1 MGRAVATPPSV
12 PAAAAPPVAN
22 VAPPIPPLAVM
33 KGGAREQVLDI
44 VRKYA
49 RPLEFYFGVVLVLGI
64 VYVGQIPEHIAYQA
78 NTLLGRL
85 LLFWATVFVAD
96 LYSWIYALLMALFTV
111 LLISV
116 APRTQ
121 AEGFQMLKAVE
132 TIPVAASTGANMEVA
147 IQDGNNSSNS
157 TTSST
162 GR

>member
-1 MGRAVATPPSV
+1 
-12 PAAAAPPVAN
+12 
-22 VAPPIPPLAVM
+22 M

-64 VYVGQIPEHIAYQA
+64 VYVGQIPASVAYQA
-78 NTLLGRL
+78 NTFLGRL
-85 LLFWATVFVAD
+85 FLFWVTVLVAD
-96 LYSWIYALLMALFTV
+96 MYSWVYALLMALFVV

-116 APRTQ
+116 APRTV
-121 AEGFQMLKAVE
+121 AEGFQAAEELQIPRGGSDMDVKLVTQKHKWWVE
-132 TIPVAASTGANMEVA
+132 RVLGETPLGIEEEKVRTAA
-147 IQDGNNSSNS
+147 IQDAGNSSNS